1 MPIYEYTCI
10 KCNKDFSALQKI
22 GSTEKDT
29 QCPDC
34 GSSKVKKKISAFCCS
49 QAGSLPASSASS
61 RFTGGG

>member
-10 KCNKDFSALQKI
+10 KCNKDFSALQRI
-22 GSTEKDT
+22 GCTEKDT

-34 GSSKVKKKISAFCCS
+34 GSKNVKKKISAFCCS
-49 QAGSLPASSASS
+49 QAGSVPTSSASP